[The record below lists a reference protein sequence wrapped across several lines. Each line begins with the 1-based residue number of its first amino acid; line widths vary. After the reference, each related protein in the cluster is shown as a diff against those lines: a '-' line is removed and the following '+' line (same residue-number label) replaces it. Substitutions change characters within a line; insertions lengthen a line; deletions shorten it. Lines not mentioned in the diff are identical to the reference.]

1 MNARAAP
8 LQPASDQRLL
18 DIAAAHIRRFGA
30 ARTTVVGVAQEAGMS
45 HANVYR
51 YFPSRTGLLDA
62 VTAHWLKPLEARLQ
76 STAQGADPAY
86 DKLERMLSDCAR
98 TYGDTLA
105 DDPNLFA
112 LFAAAIDKSRSVAR
126 KHRGRL
132 QGEVQKVVE
141 EGMANGVF
149 AITDQKRA
157 MALVFDMTHRFL
169 QPAALLADATLPRAA
184 MAARF
189 DWVMR
194 LLLRAL
200 RSGRV

>member
-1 MNARAAP
+1 MTSKP
-8 LQPASDQRLL
+8 ELLPATDQRLVE
-18 DIAAAHIRRFGA
+18 IAAAHIRKFGA
-30 ARTTVVGVAQEAGMS
+30 ARTTIVGVAQEAGMS

-51 YFPSRTGLLDA
+51 YFASKTGLLDA
-62 VTAHWLKPLEARLQ
+62 VTAQWLKPLELRLQ
-76 STAQGADPAY
+76 ATAQGADPAY
-86 DKLERMLSDCAR
+86 DKLERLLSDCAR
-98 TYGDTLA
+98 TYGEKLA
-105 DDPNLFA
+105 ADPNLFA
-112 LFAAAIDKSRSVAR
+112 LFAVAVDKSRSVAR

-132 QGEVQKVVE
+132 QGEVQRVVE
-141 EGMANGVF
+141 EGMGNGVF

-169 QPAALLADATLPRAA
+169 QPAAILADTALPRAA
-184 MAARF
+184 MQARF

>member
-1 MNARAAP
+1 MNARP
-8 LQPASDQRLL
+8 EIQPTVDQRLL
-18 DIAAAHIRRFGA
+18 GIAAEHIRRFGA
-30 ARTTVVGVAQEAGMS
+30 ARTTIVGVAEEAGMS

-51 YFPSRTGLLDA
+51 YFPSKTGLLDA
-62 VTAHWLKPLEARLQ
+62 VTAQWLKPLEMRLQ

-86 DKLERMLSDCAR
+86 DKLERILSDAQR
-98 TYGDTLA
+98 AYSDKLEI
-105 DDPNLFA
+105 DPNLFGLLVTA
-112 LFAAAIDKSRSVAR
+112 VEKSRGVAR
-126 KHRGRL
+126 KHRARV
-132 QGEVQKVVE
+132 QGEVQRVVE
-141 EGMANGVF
+141 EGMGNGVF
-149 AITDQKRA
+149 AIADQKRA

-169 QPAALLADATLPRAA
+169 QPAAVLADAAQPRAA

>member
-1 MNARAAP
+1 MSRQP
-8 LQPASDQRLL
+8 ELQPAVDQRLL
-18 DIAAAHIRRFGA
+18 EIAAGHIRRFGA
-30 ARTTVVGVAQEAGMS
+30 ARTTIVGVAQEAGMS
-45 HANVYR
+45 HANIYR
-51 YFPSRTGLLDA
+51 YFPSKTGLLDA
-62 VTAHWLKPLEARLQ
+62 VTAQWLKPLEIRLQ

-86 DKLERMLSDCAR
+86 DKLERILSDTQR
-98 TYGDTLA
+98 TYRDTLA
-105 DDPNLFA
+105 EDPNLFA
-112 LFAAAIDKSRSVAR
+112 LFVAAIDNSRSVAR

-132 QGEVQKVVE
+132 QGEVQRVVE

-169 QPAALLADATLPRAA
+169 QPAAILADAALPRTT
-184 MAARF
+184 MQARF
-189 DWVMR
+189 DWVTR